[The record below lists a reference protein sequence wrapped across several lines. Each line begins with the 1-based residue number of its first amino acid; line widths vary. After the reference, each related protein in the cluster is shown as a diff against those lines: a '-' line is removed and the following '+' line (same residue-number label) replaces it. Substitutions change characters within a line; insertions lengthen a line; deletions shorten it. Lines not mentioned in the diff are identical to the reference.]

1 MNVVQAMVIIY
12 LCYLIICFFFRL
24 EITHPAVVHTIIWL
38 ISASLALVFAEE
50 KYLPNN
56 YYIVIANSMFFIFS
70 FIGGIGVFNKNK
82 AFQLNIDK
90 NSYVNALPFCLIISF
105 YLIILITYNVNV
117 LSNIS
122 AFRDYLVA
130 DDGANYG
137 LLGRIAMLSLFS
149 SCFLL
154 LRSRRLFLLSA
165 VLCIPIIIILSAK
178 TLVLL
183 YLITILI
190 LTPNRLK
197 ISKLLIFF
205 SIFILFFIGIMR

>member
-1 MNVVQAMVIIY
+1 
-12 LCYLIICFFFRL
+12 
-24 EITHPAVVHTIIWL
+24 
-38 ISASLALVFAEE
+38 
-50 KYLPNN
+50 
-56 YYIVIANSMFFIFS
+56 
-70 FIGGIGVFNKNK
+70 
-82 AFQLNIDK
+82 
-90 NSYVNALPFCLIISF
+90 
-105 YLIILITYNVNV
+105 
-117 LSNIS
+117 SNIS

-154 LRSRRLFLLSA
+154 LRSRRLFLLST

-197 ISKLLIFF
+197 ISRLIIFV
-205 SIFILFFIGIMR
+205 SIFIIFFIGIMRLRYP

>member
-1 MNVVQAMVIIY
+1 SY
-12 LCYLIICFFFRL
+12 
-24 EITHPAVVHTIIWL
+24 
-38 ISASLALVFAEE
+38 
-50 KYLPNN
+50 
-56 YYIVIANSMFFIFS
+56 
-70 FIGGIGVFNKNK
+70 FNKNK
-82 AFQLNIDK
+82 VFQLNVDK
-90 NSYVNALPFCLIISF
+90 NSYVKVLPFCLIISF
-105 YLIILITYNVNV
+105 YLIILITYNLNV

-154 LRSRRLFLLSA
+154 LRSRRLFLLST

-190 LTPNRLK
+190 LTP
-197 ISKLLIFF
+197 
-205 SIFILFFIGIMR
+205 